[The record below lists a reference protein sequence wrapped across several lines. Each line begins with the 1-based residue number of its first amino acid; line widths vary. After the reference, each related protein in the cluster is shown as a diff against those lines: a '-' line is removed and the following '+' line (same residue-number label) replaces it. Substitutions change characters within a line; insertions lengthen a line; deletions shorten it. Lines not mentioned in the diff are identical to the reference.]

1 MDSQIFSGKTEEWY
15 SSLMTGY
22 IVTASAV
29 SVGLSAVM
37 AAGVV

>member
-1 MDSQIFSGKTEEWY
+1 MNFTIFSGKTAEWY
-15 SSLMTGY
+15 SKVMTGY